1 MSQQQQRGRSRWSD
15 PRVRYVVWVS
25 CVDCGDVRV
34 AGERTT
40 LLRDVHS
47 GEVTLAF
54 RCTRC
59 ATRDVASVPPDQL
72 DRLVA
77 RGFTITDWTPPLEL
91 HEPRPIGPPFTLDD
105 LLDAH
110 QLLIATDDVARLVR
124 RRSE

>member
-1 MSQQQQRGRSRWSD
+1 MGQKSRWTD

-34 AGERTT
+34 AGERTM
-40 LLRDVHS
+40 LLRDVSS

-59 ATRDVASVPPDQL
+59 ATRDVAAVPPDQL
-72 DRLVA
+72 DRLVE
-77 RGFTITDWTPPLEL
+77 RGFTITDWSPPREL
-91 HEPRPIGPPFTLDD
+91 CEPRPVGPPFTLDD

-110 QLLIATDDVARLVR
+110 ELLSRTDDLARLA
-124 RRSE
+124 E